1 MPVREPWFVGSDV
14 AKVLGYVNPDEAVRK
29 HWKAARD
36 FRREL
41 RGNLVVQGRPPRL
54 IPERDVYRLVMRSKL
69 PSAEAFEEWVVA
81 KVLPA
86 IRKNG
91 RYEAPRQ
98 EEPKRNALATA
109 LEGIGGALI
118 ELKEDIDAARDEFRD
133 GLAEARSEIE
143 RLRSSHLRGA
153 AADPELA
160 KRAPAP

>member
-1 MPVREPWFVGSDV
+1 M
-14 AKVLGYVNPDEAVRK
+14 
-29 HWKAARD
+29 
-36 FRREL
+36 
-41 RGNLVVQGRPPRL
+41 RGNLVVQGRPLRL
-54 IPERDVYRLVMRSKL
+54 ISERDVYRLVMRSKL

-118 ELKEDIDAARDEFRD
+118 ELKEDIDAARESFAM
-133 GLAEARSEIE
+133 GLPRRGVRSNACALVIYVVPPPTPN
-143 RLRSSHLRGA
+143 LRRG
-153 AADPELA
+153 PRHRE
-160 KRAPAP
+160 KVGYGVI